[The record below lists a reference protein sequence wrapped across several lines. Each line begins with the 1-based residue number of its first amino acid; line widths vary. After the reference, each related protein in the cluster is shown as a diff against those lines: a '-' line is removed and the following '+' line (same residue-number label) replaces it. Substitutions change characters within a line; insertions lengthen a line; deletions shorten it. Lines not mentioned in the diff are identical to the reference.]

1 MMSLEPDFIA
11 QKGAIEELIKNAGHK
26 CTFPPK
32 FHCELNF
39 IERYW
44 GAAKKNLRENC
55 DYSWQGLQKAVP
67 ESLESV
73 PLITIRRF
81 SRKCW
86 RYMDL
91 YRKGINGKLAE
102 YAVKKY
108 KSHTE

>member
-1 MMSLEPDFIA
+1 MLEERGKWPTEGLVLECKDC
-11 QKGAIEELIKNAGHK
+11 KEKNNDLSRVS
-26 CTFPPK
+26 C
-32 FHCELNF
+32 LLV
-39 IERYW
+39 
-44 GAAKKNLRENC
+44 KKNLRKNC

-86 RYMDL
+86 SYMDL

-108 KSHTE
+108 KSHRRNEYQMK